1 MTRIPALPALAT
13 ALLTAS
19 LAGCA
24 NPPHFDA
31 FQPATPADYA
41 GPTVNVADQAV
52 QVSGQLLHVFEITHV
67 DGRRLASSSTATR
80 RAGQGG
86 SMTVTPV
93 ALTNEL
99 AVRPTRVR
107 LQAATQY
114 ASPVVALSQPTCR
127 TVGDVDFTP
136 RAGAR
141 YAVRGRIDNGACEAW
156 IEDLATG
163 QPATDKVSGPGTAR

>member
-13 ALLTAS
+13 ALLAAS

-24 NPPHFDA
+24 TLPHFDA
-31 FQPATPADYA
+31 FQPATPADYD
-41 GPTVNVADQAV
+41 GPTANVADAVQAV
-52 QVSGQLLHVFEITHV
+52 GPQRLHVFEITHV

-114 ASPVVALSQPTCR
+114 ASPVVALSQPSCR

-141 YAVRGRIDNGACEAW
+141 YAVRGRIDSGACEAW

-163 QPATDKVSGPGTAR
+163 QPATAKVSGPGTAG